1 MRKEDVPPGI
11 QDALR
16 MDSNWHF
23 DEGKPRVDLI
33 PVLSLIELGK
43 VMDYGANK
51 YGQHNWSQYAGR
63 WAWTQLIAS
72 CLRHLYAWM
81 LGEDLDKESGL
92 NHLAHALANIT
103 MLLDLQIMDKGID
116 DRNPVYW
123 NATEPDGIEKVG
135 FLDSAGE
142 PEHQLVSPGP
152 SELEARPGESPSA
165 WLQRVESPDA
175 HRSFGRAAS
184 EEFEESQLKENKEWT
199 ELIDDELAKIHNIKL
214 GLDPLEIESIPDMD
228 IEEIPD
234 TEIHDWDAPHGTTHS
249 DELTFPPFA
258 PETEEFWAK
267 RLVNEAAR
275 ILGESSVLICDE
287 DGCKTAEGEE
297 LYP

>member
-142 PEHQLVSPGP
+142 PEHQVSPHGP
-152 SELEARPGESPSA
+152 EI
-165 WLQRVESPDA
+165 VSPDV
-175 HRSFGRAAS
+175 HRAFGRAAS

-249 DELTFPPFA
+249 DELAFPPFA
-258 PETEEFWAK
+258 PEADKFWAD
-267 RLVNEAAR
+267 RLISEAAR
-275 ILGESSVLICDE
+275 IIGESNVIVCDE
-287 DGCKTAEGEE
+287 DGCTTEAGEE